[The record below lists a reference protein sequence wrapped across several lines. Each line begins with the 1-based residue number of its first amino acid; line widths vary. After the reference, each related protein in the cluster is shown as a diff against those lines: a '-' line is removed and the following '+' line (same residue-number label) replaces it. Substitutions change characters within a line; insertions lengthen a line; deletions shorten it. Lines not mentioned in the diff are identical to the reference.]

1 MKTYNFLFAVL
12 MLAAATTLTL
22 TSCQDENNIISTTS
36 DHNVESRTNQNNV
49 LYPPTS
55 HPYGKSYDEWAV
67 IFWQRLM
74 AFDCATIFSENVF
87 GLNQEEDVFFLSG
100 SVGTYNIDV
109 TIPADKAILTPIIN
123 YINDYPCPDPN
134 FEPSQ
139 GQSLEDF
146 LQEGAAAAIDLVENI
161 EVTLDGVVLEDMENY
176 RFNSDL
182 FYFTGSADLPTCFDA
197 CVTGT
202 PQPAVTDGYYL
213 IFKKMSPG
221 QHTLHLAAEMPA
233 YGAVLDGTFNITV
246 L

>member
-1 MKTYNFLFAVL
+1 
-12 MLAAATTLTL
+12 MLAVAIATGMALFT
-22 TSCQDENNIISTTS
+22 TSCQQEQDAVIVAPKENVV
-36 DHNVESRTNQNNV
+36 DWRTNPNNV
-49 LYPPTS
+49 LYPPS
-55 HPYGKSYDEWAV
+55 AHPYGKSYEEWAI

-74 AFDCATIFSENVF
+74 AFDCGTIFSENVY
-87 GLNQEEDVFFLSG
+87 GLNQEEDVYFLSG
-100 SVGTYNIDV
+100 SVGTYNVDV

-134 FEPSQ
+134 FQPAQ

-146 LQEGAAAAIDLVENI
+146 LKEGAAAAIDLVQNI
-161 EVTLDGVVLEDMENY
+161 EVTLDGVVLEGMEDY

-233 YGAVLDGTFNITV
+233 YGLVLDGTFNITV
-246 L
+246 E